1 MKYLFQAFLLGYFVA
16 ALTNSNQTTNSA
28 KRCNINNYYTFS
40 AGPNCKKIE
49 NVMSEVKQQLAGLKQ
64 QIREIEENQTQCPIG
79 KGL

>member
-16 ALTNSNQTTNSA
+16 ALANSNQTTNSA

-40 AGPNCKKIE
+40 AGPNCEKIE